1 MAQKRLEYQGHT
13 FTLSYEIRES
23 NDESAPI
30 LIILHGW
37 GASKALMKQAF
48 GALFQ
53 GFKHY
58 YIDMPGF
65 GNSPTPPFALN
76 TYDYAEILRI
86 LCKQLSLNPHHCT
99 IMGHSFGGKVATLLE
114 PKELI
119 LLSSAGILVPKSL
132 KVRLK
137 IAIAKSLNQF
147 APNLSRIFKHFL
159 RSKDVENMDEVMY
172 QTFKNVVDED
182 FSSIFAEF
190 KNPSYVF
197 WGESDLATPL
207 KSGKTIHT
215 LIKNSE
221 FFVLEGD
228 HFFFLKGAQEIEKL
242 YLNTKNK

>member
-1 MAQKRLEYQGHT
+1 MAQKRLEYQGQT
-13 FTLSYEIRES
+13 FTLSYEITNEES
-23 NDESAPI
+23 VPV

-37 GASKALMKQAF
+37 GASKSLMKQVF
-48 GALFQ
+48 GALFRE
-53 GFKHY
+53 FKHY

-86 LCKQLSLNPHHCT
+86 FCEQLLLNPHHCT

-119 LLSSAGILVPKSL
+119 LLSSAGIRVSKSL

-147 APNLSRIFKHFL
+147 APKLSRIFKHFL

-207 KSGKTIHT
+207 KSGETIHT

-228 HFFFLKGAQEIEKL
+228 HFFFLKRAQEIEKL